1 MKKNKHT
8 ESLFDVFSKGVLIKF
23 LLIFMLLL
31 SFEGHATHYR
41 YGNISWSRV
50 NSTTRT
56 VTVTVTQA
64 WRRSFYGAINVGN
77 VVPTNVTLAFG
88 DGLTTPINLTA
99 TSVNVT
105 DDWFY
110 GTFTVVHTYAGTTNV
125 FNISYSSTARI
136 STLQNN
142 ANGSFSSLSTVNLVT
157 ANTGSPVSST
167 PPIIN
172 LPIGQAAAAF
182 NIPASDPDGG
192 ILTYGLATLAQTS
205 ATNPAGLAINSAGNA
220 TFNTVGKLVGQLW
233 QAAFVVTDANGSNTI
248 VDFMMLMVAANTPP
262 VFDYSVTPANSTVF
276 SINPGQNIHFTIK
289 ALDVDVGSTVTLS
302 AVGLPTSNFTFS
314 PGLPTTANPVSSFFN
329 FTPTSAQL
337 GIYIITFTATR
348 NGGVQTS
355 TTVTIN
361 VNTNPQFISP
371 TKLEATN
378 YMILSGVLNVDTI
391 KASNPDPAVN
401 TRITSGTIPAG
412 ATMSP
417 TLPTALSTTPTTQMS
432 WTPTPADFGV
442 HNVSFLATDAN
453 GRTATRNYVLEV
465 NTVPVF
471 DPKSDDNASPCV
483 LYNYNIAVND
493 PDIPYGD
500 DVEIVDAGTLPSW
513 LTLTHT
519 GNGTATLSGT
529 PSNAD
534 AGTYAI
540 SIAAE
545 DLYHHVTGIPTQSFN
560 ITVLPDTTPPDSPLL
575 ADYIGGEC
583 SGTPP
588 TPTTT
593 DNCAGTLTGSTTTT
607 FPITNQGTTIVTW
620 IFNDGNGNATTV
632 NQNVMVND
640 ITPPNVT
647 TSTGALNANLEC
659 SDASGLADALALVP
673 SATDNCTLSPTLNLV
688 SDTTDNSINPSC
700 PNEYLRVRTWNFTDA
715 VNNTSTNFEQR
726 IHVRDTT
733 PPTMHT
739 KNATVYLDASGDA
752 SITVSDIDDGSTDNC
767 SSMTYQLS
775 NNSFNCGNLGSNTV
789 TLTITDACGNSS
801 HADAS
806 VTVIDALPP
815 VTPTLPDVLLGECSG
830 IPTAPTTT
838 DNCAGLLTGVTSS
851 TGSIKDQGTTVVSW
865 RFDDGNGN
873 VTVVNQNFIIHDVT
887 PPTLTPGAN
896 QNVNLD
902 NLCKITVPDVRGT
915 ATDNCSGITV
925 TQDPAAGTEVS
936 SVHNGTVN
944 VTVTATDG
952 VGLTDVKTVVLTA
965 KDITPPTL
973 TPAANQ
979 NVNLDSSC
987 AITIPNVKGTAT
999 DSCSST
1005 VITQVP
1011 ASGTVLSS
1019 SHNTTIN
1026 VTVTATDAAGNTDV
1040 KTVVLTAKDLTPP
1053 TLTPGNNQNVNLNS
1067 SCAVVIPNVK
1077 GTATDNCSSAV
1088 ITQVPNSGALVS
1100 SSHNAAINVTVT
1112 ATDAAGNTDVKTV
1125 VLTAKD
1131 VTPPT
1136 IVCPSNIVLNACQS
1150 TATWTPPSGNDNCS
1164 GLVVTQTA
1172 GGAPGSSFAAGTTTT
1187 ISYKATDL
1195 GGNQAICTFNVTRA
1209 PALNLTV
1216 DNSNAQLYYGY
1227 TLDQTTV
1234 IKGTPSGG
1242 VGPYTVVIT
1251 MNRILACNVLNS
1263 TGDEKWIPSAG
1274 TTTGNTCPT
1283 SGPGIIPVSTAS
1295 IAAGGAL
1302 SVTTTLLANATITV
1316 TVTDANGCST
1326 SKTTNVYAEDARCF
1340 AGNSGISKVKICHRT
1355 GNTSDPCHEICV
1367 SEEAVAA
1374 HLAHGD
1380 YLGACL
1386 PNCATPIV
1394 RKVANLFDVVAYPN
1408 PSKHNFTIEIMGDYT
1423 EKIEVE
1429 VYDMLSRLVRH
1440 IESNDNQPISFG
1452 DNLPSG
1458 TYITRVTQGNNQ
1470 KIIKV
1475 IKE

>member
-64 WRRSFYGAINVGN
+64 WRRSFYGAINVGSIVN
-77 VVPTNVTLAFG
+77 TGTLNFG
-88 DGLTTPINLTA
+88 DSTTGAINLTV
-99 TSVNVT
+99 TSVNLAE
-105 DDWFY
+105 DWFY
-110 GTFTVVHTYAGTTNV
+110 GTCTLTKTYAGTGTSFTV
-125 FNISYSSTARI
+125 SYSGNARI

-142 ANGSFSSLSTVNLVT
+142 ADGIFSSLSIVNLL
-157 ANTGSPVSST
+157 AGNTGSPVSST

-172 LPIGQAAAAF
+172 LPINQIAASFNVPAF
-182 NIPASDPDGG
+182 DPDGG
-192 ILTYGLATLAQTS
+192 VLTYGLATIAQTG
-205 ATNPAGLAINSAGNA
+205 ATNPVGLAVNSSGVA
-220 TFNTVGKLVGQLW
+220 TFNTVGKLAGQLW
-233 QAAFVVTDANGSNTI
+233 QGAIVVTDANGSNTI

-262 VFDYSVTPANSTVF
+262 VFDYSVTPLNNSVF
-276 SINPGQNIHFTIK
+276 SINPGQNINFLVK
-289 ALDVDVGSTVTLS
+289 ALDVDVGSTVTLT

-314 PGLPTTANPVSSFFN
+314 PALPTTNNPVTTNFS
-329 FTPTSAQL
+329 FTPNSSQL
-337 GIYIITFTATR
+337 GAYIITFTATR

-378 YMILSGVLNVDTI
+378 YVILSGVLNVDTI
-391 KASNPDPAVN
+391 KATNPNPTVN

-432 WTPTPADFGV
+432 WTPTPADFGA

-500 DVEIVDAGTLPSW
+500 DLEIVDAGTLPSW

-647 TSTGALNANLEC
+647 TSTGALDANLEC

-673 SATDNCTLSPTLNLV
+673 SANDNCTLSPTLNLV
-688 SDTTDNSINPSC
+688 SDTTDNLINPSC

-733 PPTMHT
+733 PPNMHT

-775 NNSFNCGNLGSNTV
+775 NDSFNCGNLGANTV

-830 IPTAPTTT
+830 QPTAPTTT
-838 DNCAGLLTGVTSS
+838 DNCAGTVIGVTSLV
-851 TGSIKDQGTTVVSW
+851 GSIKDQGTTVVSW

-873 VTVVNQNFIIHDVT
+873 VTVAYQNFII
-887 PPTLTPGAN
+887 N
-896 QNVNLD
+896 
-902 NLCKITVPDVRGT
+902 
-915 ATDNCSGITV
+915 
-925 TQDPAAGTEVS
+925 
-936 SVHNGTVN
+936 
-944 VTVTATDG
+944 
-952 VGLTDVKTVVLTA
+952 
-965 KDITPPTL
+965 
-973 TPAANQ
+973 
-979 NVNLDSSC
+979 
-987 AITIPNVKGTAT
+987 
-999 DSCSST
+999 
-1005 VITQVP
+1005 
-1011 ASGTVLSS
+1011 
-1019 SHNTTIN
+1019 
-1026 VTVTATDAAGNTDV
+1026 
-1040 KTVVLTAKDLTPP
+1040 
-1053 TLTPGNNQNVNLNS
+1053 
-1067 SCAVVIPNVK
+1067 
-1077 GTATDNCSSAV
+1077 
-1088 ITQVPNSGALVS
+1088 
-1100 SSHNAAINVTVT
+1100 
-1112 ATDAAGNTDVKTV
+1112 
-1125 VLTAKD
+1125 D

-1136 IVCPSNIVLNACQS
+1136 IACPSNIILNACQE
-1150 TATWTPPSGNDNCS
+1150 TANWTPPLGNDNCL
-1164 GLVVTQTA
+1164 GVVVTQTA
-1172 GGAPGSSFAAGTTTT
+1172 GSAPGSNFANGTTST
-1187 ISYKATDL
+1187 ITYRATDA
-1195 GGNQAICTFNVTRA
+1195 GGNQVSCSFTITRA
-1209 PALNLTV
+1209 PALNLTL
-1216 DNSNAQLYYGY
+1216 DNSNPQLYYGY
-1227 TLDQTTV
+1227 TLDQTTN

-1242 VGPYTVVIT
+1242 VAPYTVVIT

-1263 TGDEKWIPSAG
+1263 SGDEKWTPSAG
-1274 TTTGNTCPT
+1274 TSTGNTCPS
-1283 SGPGIIPVSTAS
+1283 SGSGIIPVTTAS
-1295 IAAGGAL
+1295 IGTGGNLTVNMSLLSNAL
-1302 SVTTTLLANATITV
+1302 ITV
-1316 TVTDANGCST
+1316 TVTDAIGCSIT
-1326 SKTTNVYAEDARCF
+1326 RTTQIYSEDARCF
-1340 AGNSGISKVKICHRT
+1340 SGNSGNSKVKICHRT
-1355 GNTSDPCHEICV
+1355 GNQIDPCHEICV
-1367 SEEAVAA
+1367 AQEAVAT

-1380 YLGACL
+1380 YLGSCL
-1386 PNCATPIV
+1386 PNCATPV
-1394 RKVANLFDVVAYPN
+1394 ARKMVDEFNVIAYPN
-1408 PSKHNFTIEIMGDYT
+1408 PSKHNFTIEIAGNSG
-1423 EKIEVE
+1423 EKVEVE

-1458 TYITRVTQGNNQ
+1458 TYITRVTQGSNQ